1 MPKPSNPNN
10 GKKKAKAK
18 TTPKTPAKPK
28 AKFARKAFW
37 GSLLV
42 IAVAIFAVLWSS
54 LFKPYPMQGK
64 KQMIV
69 VASGDTYS
77 KFIQRLVQENQVS
90 FPIILKLYQKF
101 MIHDSL
107 KAGVYEISQG
117 MSIRQVLALLS
128 NAENAQMNRILVIE
142 GTTFKQLLQTLKKNE
157 HVTKTILDLPHE
169 QILKQLNIPHN
180 HPEGLFAP
188 DTYFFAKGETDKK
201 ILTDLYKRQMKSL
214 DDAWAGKA
222 ANLPYKD
229 KYQAL
234 IMASIIEKET
244 SLDSELEQVSG
255 VFVRRLKIG
264 MRLQTDPTVIY
275 GMGDS
280 YNGNITRN
288 DLRTPT
294 AYNTYTI
301 DGLPP
306 TPIAL
311 PSKKAIE
318 AAMHPDDAQNIYFV
332 ATGNGG
338 HKFTASLAEHNR
350 AVQDYLTALR
360 AKKNQG
366 E

>member
-1 MPKPSNPNN
+1 MPKPPNSSKSN
-10 GKKKAKAK
+10 K
-18 TTPKTPAKPK
+18 KPK
-28 AKFARKAFW
+28 ATPKSRFPVKAFL
-37 GSLLV
+37 GAIIILLV
-42 IAVAIFAVLWSS
+42 ILLSIVGTS
-54 LFKPYPMQGK
+54 LFKNYPVEGK
-64 KQMIV
+64 KQLLVIS
-69 VASGDTYS
+69 SGDTYS
-77 KFIQRLVQENQVS
+77 RFIDRLAKENKVN

-101 MIHDSL
+101 MIHDSM
-107 KAGVYEISQG
+107 KAGVYEITRG
-117 MSIRQVLALLS
+117 MSVRQVLDMLS

-142 GTTFKQLLQTLKKNE
+142 GTTFKQLVQNLKKDPN
-157 HVTKTILDLPHE
+157 VSKTILDLP
-169 QILKQLNIPHN
+169 QDQFLKELDIPYS

-201 ILTDLYKRQMKSL
+201 ILTDLYRRQMKSL
-214 DDAWAGKA
+214 DEAWANKA

-229 KYQAL
+229 KYEAL

-244 SLDSELEQVSG
+244 SLDSELQQVSG

-275 GMGDS
+275 GMGDQ
-280 YNGNITRN
+280 YKGNITRN

-301 DGLPP
+301 NGLPP

-318 AAMHPDDAQNIYFV
+318 AAMHPDDSKNLYFV

-338 HKFTASLAEHNR
+338 HKFTASLEEHNR
-350 AVQDYLTALR
+350 AVQEYLTVLR
-360 AKKNQG
+360 SKKNQG

>member
-1 MPKPSNPNN
+1 MPKPPNSSKSN
-10 GKKKAKAK
+10 K
-18 TTPKTPAKPK
+18 KPK
-28 AKFARKAFW
+28 ATPKSRFPVKAFL
-37 GSLLV
+37 GAIIILLV
-42 IAVAIFAVLWSS
+42 ILLSIVGTS
-54 LFKPYPMQGK
+54 LFKNYPVEGK
-64 KQMIV
+64 KQLLVIS
-69 VASGDTYS
+69 SGDTYS
-77 KFIQRLVQENQVS
+77 RFIDRLAKENKVN

-101 MIHDSL
+101 MIHGSM
-107 KAGVYEISQG
+107 KAGVYEVTHG
-117 MSIRQVLALLS
+117 MSVRQVLDMLS

-142 GTTFKQLLQTLKKNE
+142 GTTFKQLVQNLKKDPN
-157 HVTKTILDLPHE
+157 VSKTILDLP
-169 QILKQLNIPHN
+169 QDQLLKELDIPYS

-201 ILTDLYKRQMKSL
+201 ILTDLYRRQMKSL
-214 DDAWAGKA
+214 DEAWANKA

-229 KYQAL
+229 KYEAL

-244 SLDSELEQVSG
+244 SLDSELQKVSG
-255 VFVRRLKIG
+255 VFVRRLQIG

-275 GMGDS
+275 GMGES
-280 YNGNITRN
+280 YQGNITRN

-301 DGLPP
+301 NGLPP

-318 AAMHPDDAQNIYFV
+318 AAMHPDDSKNLYFV

-338 HKFTASLAEHNR
+338 HKFTASLEEHNR
-350 AVQDYLTALR
+350 AVQEYLTVLR
-360 AKKNQG
+360 SKKNQG